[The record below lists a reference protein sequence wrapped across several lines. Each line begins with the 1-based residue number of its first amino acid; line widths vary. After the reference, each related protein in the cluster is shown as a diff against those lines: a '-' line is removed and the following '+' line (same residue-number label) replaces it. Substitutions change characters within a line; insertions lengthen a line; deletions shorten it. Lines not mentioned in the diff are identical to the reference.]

1 MGGSTGRT
9 RKVGGVEHVAKR
21 LQSAIGTE
29 YAAFLSEL
37 SEVLAI
43 CHLQLARGESKTV
56 QAELQRLSRALA
68 TSARDFRSFGDD

>member
-1 MGGSTGRT
+1 MSSTSLN
-9 RKVGGVEHVAKR
+9 VSSPR
-21 LQSAIGTE
+21 LVTE
-29 YAAFLSEL
+29 YAALLSEL

-68 TSARDFRSFGDD
+68 TSARDFRSFGD

>member
-1 MGGSTGRT
+1 MPVGGNIGRT
-9 RKVGGVEHVAKR
+9 RKVGGVENVAKR

-43 CHLQLARGESKTV
+43 CHLQLARGESETV
-56 QAELQRLSRALA
+56 
-68 TSARDFRSFGDD
+68 